1 MTIMKAY
8 QIGEQNGL
16 KSLDA
21 TNRPDP
27 AAGSGQVVVAPRLI
41 SLISRDVQI
50 LRGVYG
56 PLQSPDRIPMSEGVG
71 TVLSIGEGVTNVTPG
86 DRVVCGHFAGW
97 LEGPFQTAVFSHDIG
112 VTHDGWLAEQVLLPA
127 DALIRV
133 PDTLSDTRVAGLAS
147 VGLTA
152 WNSLVEVAKV
162 KAGDLVLCL
171 GTGSVSLFALK
182 LAKALGARVAI
193 TSSSDHKLAIARE
206 MGAEILVNYLT
217 HPDWAAE
224 LMRQTDGHGADVII
238 ETGGQDTL
246 GQSIAAAAANARI
259 VVIGVTPGTLSP
271 IPDYTWLILRNI
283 AIRGIANGNR
293 AMLSDLLVAMENFG
307 IETMIDRTL
316 PFENAYE
323 AFAHYAGGKH
333 IGRVMISLPS

>member
-1 MTIMKAY
+1 MKAY

-16 KSLDA
+16 QSLTA
-21 TNRPDP
+21 SNRPDP
-27 AAGSGQVVVAPRLI
+27 VAGPGQVVVAPRLI

-56 PLQSPDRIPMSEGVG
+56 PPQSNDRIPMSEGVG
-71 TVLSIGEGVTNVTPG
+71 TVLSVGDGVTNVAPG
-86 DRVVCGHFAGW
+86 DRVVCGHFANW
-97 LEGPFQTAVFSHDIG
+97 LEGAFQTAVFSHDIG

-133 PDTLSDTRVAGLAS
+133 PDKLADTSVACLAS

-152 WNSLVEVAKV
+152 WNALTEVAKA
-162 KAGDLVLCL
+162 KPGELVLCL

-193 TSSSDHKLAIARE
+193 TSSSDDKLDIARE
-206 MGAEILVNYLT
+206 MGADILVNYRT
-217 HPDWAAE
+217 HPGWATE

-246 GQSIAAAAANARI
+246 GQSIAATAANARI
-259 VVIGVTPGTLSP
+259 IVIGVTPGTLSP
-271 IPDYTWLILRNI
+271 IPDYTSLILRNI
-283 AIRGIANGNR
+283 TIRGIANGNR
-293 AMLSDLLVAMENFG
+293 AMFCELLAAIEKFG
-307 IETMIDRTL
+307 IETPIDRTFQFDDA
-316 PFENAYE
+316 PE
-323 AFAHYAGGKH
+323 AFAYYAAGKH
-333 IGRVMISLPS
+333 LGRVQISFPMQA